1 MISNLMESPM
11 NRRKFLTLAGGG
23 VILAAGGIGT
33 FAATRTP
40 TKALAPWNMAGGYS
54 DPRMNALS
62 YAILAP
68 NPHNRQPWI
77 VELDGDDALTLWFD
91 TDKQL
96 PHTDPLDRQLTIGL
110 GCFLELMTMA
120 ANASGQSV
128 AIDLFPEGED
138 PDGLDTRP
146 VARAKFTPDSTQ
158 KADPL
163 WPHIM
168 QRRSNKEPFDTA
180 RDVSPEQLAQIT
192 SVARLGTKL
201 GGSVDSND
209 IAYWRDLSTKALR
222 IEIETPHT
230 YKESV
235 DLFRIGK
242 AEVNANPEGIDFSGP
257 LFEAMAIAGVMTREA
272 VLDTSSTGYTE
283 GVKAVLANTETA
295 MGHVWMT
302 TPGNTRTD
310 QIAAGA
316 TWLRVNLAAT
326 AEGLG
331 FQPLSQALQEYPEM
345 DALYAETH
353 AKLAPNGGTV
363 QMLARIGYGATIEAS
378 PRWPIDAKLR
388 AV

>member
-1 MISNLMESPM
+1 M
-11 NRRKFLTLAGGG
+11 NRRNFLTLAGGG

-40 TKALAPWNMAGGYS
+40 TKALAPWTMAGGYA

-77 VELDGDDALTLWFD
+77 VALDGDDTVALWFD

-120 ANASGQSV
+120 ANSDGYSV

-138 PDGLDTRP
+138 PNGLDTRP
-146 VARAKFTPDSTQ
+146 IARATFTPDDTQ

-163 WPHIM
+163 WAHVM

-180 RDVSPEQLAQIT
+180 RIVSRDQLDRIT
-192 SVARLGTKL
+192 SVARPGTRL
-201 GGSVDSND
+201 GGSVDKDD
-209 IAYWRDLSTKALR
+209 ITYWRDLTTKALR

-242 AEVNANPEGIDFSGP
+242 AEVNANPDGIDFSGP
-257 LFEAMAIAGVMTREA
+257 LFETLAIAGVMTREA
-272 VLDTSSTGYTE
+272 VIDTSSTSYTE
-283 GVKAVLANTETA
+283 GVKAVLSNTETA
-295 MGHVWMT
+295 MGHVWMV
-302 TPGNTRTD
+302 TPGNTRRD

-316 TWLRVNLAAT
+316 TWLRTNLAAT

-345 DALYAETH
+345 AALYAETH
-353 AKLAPNGGTV
+353 AKLAPNGSTV
-363 QMLARIGYGATIEAS
+363 QMLARIGYGPAVEVS